1 MKDVVFAKIDVDQA
15 EDLADSNGVDA
26 MPTFIFYRNGQ
37 TVGTYKG
44 SDEEMLRNAI
54 APFHK

>member
-26 MPTFIFYRNGQ
+26 MPTFIFYRNG
-37 TVGTYKG
+37 
-44 SDEEMLRNAI
+44 
-54 APFHK
+54 